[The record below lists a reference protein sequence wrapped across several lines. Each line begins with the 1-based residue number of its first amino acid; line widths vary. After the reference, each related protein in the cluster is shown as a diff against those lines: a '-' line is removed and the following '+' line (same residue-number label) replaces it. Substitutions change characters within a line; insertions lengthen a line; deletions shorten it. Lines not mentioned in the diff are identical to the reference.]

1 MCPSVSG
8 HSSLHWSLRPAGH
21 TRRGRLPLAAG
32 AGHAVR
38 RAPVRC
44 PFVARRAPTRG
55 APSAARPSVRPS
67 VLPFSRRGPT
77 RARRRTPTWARRAT
91 RPSSVRPFARSFVRS
106 FARSPVRPFCA
117 CGRTRAV
124 SVGREQQERQE
135 AAQSRVR
142 SVGGTP
148 VELEAVGR
156 GRKSPPG
163 APRSHGAHRGG
174 AAGWERLRDGIAWG
188 VGSRERHAVGLT
200 TRSWATV
207 PAAVSAAVPRAALR
221 GAATRWPWFGPRCAA
236 RTSAGAP
243 PVESVFD
250 IGGGTGTS

>member
-1 MCPSVSG
+1 MRLLFLSALVSSLLSLSVSPLAINVSQCVRALVSTLVTAARGAHEARAPASRRRRGARRPPRARPLPVRCPS
-8 HSSLHWSLRPAGH
+8 RADAG
-21 TRRGRLPLAAG
+21 R
-32 AGHAVR
+32 AVR
-38 RAPVRC
+38 RAPVLSPVRS
-44 PFVARRAPTRG
+44 PVRSPVQ
-55 APSAARPSVRPS
+55 PSR
-67 VLPFSRRGPT
+67 PT

-91 RPSSVRPFARSFVRS
+91 RPSSVRPFACSFVRS

-117 CGRTRAV
+117 RGRTRAV

-174 AAGWERLRDGIAWG
+174 AAGWERLRDGIAW
-188 VGSRERHAVGLT
+188 
-200 TRSWATV
+200 
-207 PAAVSAAVPRAALR
+207 
-221 GAATRWPWFGPRCAA
+221 
-236 RTSAGAP
+236 
-243 PVESVFD
+243 
-250 IGGGTGTS
+250 